1 MRKEQ
6 LCRIFSP
13 ITPRGGRNLEFS
25 DSYFPF
31 FGLLLLPSRLDKP
44 EQVKKRRA
52 WNGMEATP
60 FVLSFVRR
68 RPRSLPHSQRVHGQN
83 KNRRRTNAD
92 GMDERTNATAIG
104 WIGERRAERGGNEQQ
119 RDQWGFHLFV
129 LNQSFGDDGS
139 KH

>member
-1 MRKEQ
+1 MAETLKCPFIQNFGCMREEQ
-6 LCRIFSP
+6 LGRIFSP
-13 ITPRGGRNLEFS
+13 ITPRGGRNLEFR

-83 KNRRRTNAD
+83 KNRRRTD
-92 GMDERTNATAIG
+92 GMDERT
-104 WIGERRAERGGNEQQ
+104 Q
-119 RDQWGFHLFV
+119 RP
-129 LNQSFGDDGS
+129 SDGS
-139 KH
+139 GSGEQREAAMNSRGISGVFISLF